1 MNMNVST
8 GINMLIWDVKFNR
21 IIMYEIKIDRNVSFE
36 KQVSI
41 YI

>member
-1 MNMNVST
+1 M
-8 GINMLIWDVKFNR
+8 GCKFNR
-21 IIMYEIKIDRNVSFE
+21 IIMFEIKIDRNVSFE